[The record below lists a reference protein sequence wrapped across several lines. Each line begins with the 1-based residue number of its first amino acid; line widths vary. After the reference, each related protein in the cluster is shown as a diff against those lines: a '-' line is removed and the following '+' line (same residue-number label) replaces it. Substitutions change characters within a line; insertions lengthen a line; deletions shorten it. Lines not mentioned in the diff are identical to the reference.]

1 MSTAAELRQL
11 LKTDGNGKDLYE
23 HLTEVIMIFHAFNL
37 FILFILLPVYDMKGS
52 NENSDRTTKE
62 CLRCL

>member
-23 HLTEVIMIFHAFNL
+23 HLTEVITIPYGFN
-37 FILFILLPVYDMKGS
+37 FILIIFLPDGLKGS
-52 NENSDRTTKE
+52 YANSD
-62 CLRCL
+62 

>member
-23 HLTEVIMIFHAFNL
+23 HLTEVIMISHGFNL
-37 FILFILLPVYDMKGS
+37 ILLILFS
-52 NENSDRTTKE
+52 
-62 CLRCL
+62 